1 MYRSRAGIVSF
12 LAVFSLTV
20 YAIALIGWPQAALA
34 TEEGAEALTADSAEP
49 SAASE
54 FIPVTLDDLRCDD
67 DLTVVQDSNG
77 PAVRIFKVCKSVSG
91 YADFEPNPIH
101 EFARSLFG
109 RAWLYTEIDEISS
122 RAEPDGKYS
131 FSLSADIV
139 VSDADARVVWKKD
152 RAISFDQRVA
162 SLPVGIWAYAH
173 VPTILLRRGEYNVE
187 ITINDNSSGARSRV
201 NTLVRIK

>member
-34 TEEGAEALTADSAEP
+34 TEEGDEALTADSAEP
-49 SAASE
+49 SVASE

-152 RAISFDQRVA
+152 RAISFDQSRQ
-162 SLPVGIWAYAH
+162 SSCRYGHMH
-173 VPTILLRRGEYNVE
+173 VPTILRRGEYNVE